1 MAGPRIELMPGEKM
15 LLHAHPH
22 WWFFWK
28 QVLAGLGVVALLVLW
43 VSVSGG
49 LATVAGWATGAA
61 FLVWLGYTG
70 YAFVQWQTT
79 RFAVTDKRVA
89 YQSGFFRRRG
99 VSIPLNRVNN
109 VNFDQTMLDR
119 VLGNGTVTIE
129 SAGETGDSV
138 FRNIPHP
145 DRVRQL
151 IFARMEAYEQADSDR
166 DAAALAQALRDAQP
180 VASAAGSTPQDR
192 LRQLDELR
200 AQGMVSDQEYAA
212 KRTEILGDL

>member
-1 MAGPRIELMPGEKM
+1 MAGPTIELMPGEKM

-28 QVLAGLGVVALLVLW
+28 QVLAGIGVLALLVLW
-43 VSVSGG
+43 VSMSGG
-49 LATVAGWATGAA
+49 VATALGWVTLVA
-61 FLVWLGYTG
+61 FVVWLVNTVYQ
-70 YAFVQWQTT
+70 FVQWQTT

-89 YQSGFFRRRG
+89 YQSGFFHRRG

-119 VLGNGTVTIE
+119 ALGNGTVTIE

-145 DRVRQL
+145 DQVRQM
-151 IFARMEAYEQADSDR
+151 IFARMEAYEQADSNR
-166 DAAALAQALRDAQP
+166 DAAALAQALRDAQTP
-180 VASAAGSTPQDR
+180 GPAGAAPQER

-200 AQGMVSDQEYAA
+200 AQGLVTDEEYAA
-212 KRTEILGDL
+212 KRADILKDL